1 MEGGRADIVLV
12 NENENC
18 AIDASGFVSKG
29 KNSPFDGTEVTGR
42 VVHTIAGGRLAV
54 EAEGLAREV
63 ALGVMMDRLLDAV
76 VAAQNP
82 SVLGWTRAS
91 SISPKGSPSVRPHD
105 LDAGLKRSR
114 ILTRSSSTP
123 SRHRPGREGAGRVLR
138 DVRRGGDGGVLR
150 HARLRE
156 AQGHGRDHDVKR
168 NDIGSTAT
176 AYSAAY
182 LGRTALSGAEAQAFP
197 ADFVTVNPY
206 LGTDGIEPFVRD
218 CATYKKGVFVL
229 VKTSNPSGREIQD
242 LDTGG
247 CTLYE
252 RVGDLVAGWGAGLIG
267 SRGYSSVGAVV
278 GATCPEEGAAL
289 RKRLPTVCFLLP
301 GYGAQGATAEGLA
314 GCFDEEG
321 LGAVVNASRSLQC
334 AWKRMPGENDFAKAT
349 RHVAIAMKRDI
360 CTALNEAGQMEIG
373 GYGWA

>member
-1 MEGGRADIVLV
+1 LV
-12 NENENC
+12 
-18 AIDASGFVSKG
+18 
-29 KNSPFDGTEVTGR
+29 
-42 VVHTIAGGRLAV
+42 
-54 EAEGLAREV
+54 
-63 ALGVMMDRLLDAV
+63 VMMDRLLDAV

-82 SVLGWTRAS
+82 SALGLDTRIEYFPERFAVAYDLTTLDGAAEA
-91 SISPKGSPSVRPHD
+91 IADFNQILIDAVCDIVPAVKVQAAYYEMYGVAGMEAFFDTLDYAKRKGMAVI
-105 LDAGLKRSR
+105 A
-114 ILTRSSSTP
+114 
-123 SRHRPGREGAGRVLR
+123 
-138 DVRRGGDGGVLR
+138 
-150 HARLRE
+150 
-156 AQGHGRDHDVKR
+156 DVKR

-301 GYGAQGATAEGLA
+301 GYGAQGATAESLA
-314 GCFDEEG
+314 GCFGEEG

-334 AWKRMPGENDFAKAT
+334 AWKRMPGENDFANAT
-349 RHVAIAMKRDI
+349 RQAAIAMKRDI
-360 CTALNEAGQMEIG
+360 CTALNEAGRG
-373 GYGWA
+373 RWK